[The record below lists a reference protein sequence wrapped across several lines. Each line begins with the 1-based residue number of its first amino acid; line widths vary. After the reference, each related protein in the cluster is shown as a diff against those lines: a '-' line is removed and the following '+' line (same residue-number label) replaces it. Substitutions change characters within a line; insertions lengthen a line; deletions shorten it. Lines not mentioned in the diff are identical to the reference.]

1 MPVYKNKKTGSWY
14 VMVHYQDW
22 TGENKQKCKR
32 GFGTKRE
39 AQEWEWQFKLQKEAN
54 VMSMLAFF

>member
-14 VMVHYQDW
+14 VMAHYQDW

-32 GFGTKRE
+32 GFVTKRE
-39 AQEWEWQFKLQKEAN
+39 AQEWECNSNFKRKLT
-54 VMSMLAFF
+54 LT